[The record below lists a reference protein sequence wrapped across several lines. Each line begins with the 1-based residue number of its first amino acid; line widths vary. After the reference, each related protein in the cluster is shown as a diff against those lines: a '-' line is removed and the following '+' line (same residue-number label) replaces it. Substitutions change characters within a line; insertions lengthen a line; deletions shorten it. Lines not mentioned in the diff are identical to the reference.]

1 MISWVGLN
9 FFLVI
14 YSNISQLTYSLIGSL
29 VMARRVIWISSVR
42 SSVWKFSW
50 NWLFSFFLELNMML
64 GANVVLCMTEPDF
77 FKIIFCPKN
86 GENRPSLGF
95 FERIEKFSFFSQFF
109 RVFFQFGNESLYY
122 WNCCMLEQISYLAKF
137 WFLRYG
143 PKCSWPIRL
152 WDFSINRRTLNWLY
166 LAKKLME

>member
-9 FFLVI
+9 FILVI
-14 YSNISQLTYSLIGSL
+14 YSNVSQLTYSLIGSL

-95 FERIEKFSFFSQFF
+95 FECLEKFSFSSQFF
-109 RVFFQFGNESLYY
+109 SFFFNFVIKVCIIGIAVCLNKFHIWQNSGS
-122 WNCCMLEQISYLAKF
+122 WDMKMLLANQIVGFFNQLQDSKTGCISQ
-137 WFLRYG
+137 R
-143 PKCSWPIRL
+143 
-152 WDFSINRRTLNWLY
+152 N
-166 LAKKLME
+166 

>member
-9 FFLVI
+9 FILVI

-29 VMARRVIWISSVR
+29 VMARRVLWISSVR

-109 RVFFQFGNESLYY
+109 SFFFNLVMKVCIIGIAVCLNIFHIWQNSG
-122 WNCCMLEQISYLAKF
+122 
-137 WFLRYG
+137 
-143 PKCSWPIRL
+143 SWDMAQNALGQSDCGIFQPIAGL
-152 WDFSINRRTLNWLY
+152 
-166 LAKKLME
+166 